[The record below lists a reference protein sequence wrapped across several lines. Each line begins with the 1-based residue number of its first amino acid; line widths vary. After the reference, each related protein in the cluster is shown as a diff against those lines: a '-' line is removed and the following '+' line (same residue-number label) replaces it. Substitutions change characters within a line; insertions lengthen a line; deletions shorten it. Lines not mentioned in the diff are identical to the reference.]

1 MLTSDKDGFISGG
14 VPVDGVRRTR
24 TDNLLF
30 DIRGDMRAIRA
41 AVEGSRV
48 EAVRRAGAVP
58 VMAGRGRRAVPGA
71 QVAAMPRGGI
81 KGDTG
86 SRSSAARRAMPA
98 AVPAGAVASKIV
110 SRRSASV
117 GGEVATPGGGSVDGP
132 KRARKTAQAPVMA
145 GARDA
150 KGRFVSGAAVGA
162 GGRAASGEAGGGE
175 DRLSSVADRL
185 SQAVGGLENVGEAD
199 PTVRAMQEIADP
211 VRRAYGA
218 LRGDKDARR
227 QDGWFKKILK
237 RLKGIEDKSSEPV
250 VVEQGGVFAL
260 LGRFIPMLL
269 PVLGGLAATAAALAA
284 YFKIEGFVS
293 DGEKAKEGAEAI
305 KTGIAEPAKEALK
318 AVGVDADKRAAEER
332 ARVLEGRDGEY
343 AKEEALKKRFV
354 SPSGAA
360 QGSKLWNDEFYRFSQ
375 GELAKQ
381 EAESKKGMLERAADT
396 AKSGAKVVAGK
407 VGAGWNAVKG
417 AIGRAAQRAG
427 TDPGLVAQIAH
438 FESGFNPDAAPIHKN
453 PTKNNVR
460 LFDGRMGMSSA
471 HGLGQ
476 FTDATW
482 LDTLRKHGG
491 KHGVANASK
500 LTADQA
506 AKLRS
511 DVELQA
517 AMLAELTRENAERGR
532 SLGGKNDAANV
543 YALHNLG
550 EGDGAKFLK
559 SLSANPGMS
568 VRDALMRG
576 VTTEKGRKRVESVIA
591 NNRSLYGDGSIS
603 VGDAYT
609 SMGKK
614 MSAGAR
620 YAEEARAVTVRSP
633 VSVNMPTPAAGGMP
647 SVPSI
652 PDAQRVS
659 VPLGSNASAKP
670 AVVVAKRD
678 DAGRDVSDRRIAH
691 IVTGGMSGG
700 AW

>member
-1 MLTSDKDGFISGG
+1 
-14 VPVDGVRRTR
+14 
-24 TDNLLF
+24 
-30 DIRGDMRAIRA
+30 
-41 AVEGSRV
+41 
-48 EAVRRAGAVP
+48 
-58 VMAGRGRRAVPGA
+58 
-71 QVAAMPRGGI
+71 
-81 KGDTG
+81 
-86 SRSSAARRAMPA
+86 MPA
-98 AVPAGAVASKIV
+98 AVPAGAAVASK
-110 SRRSASV
+110 STLRPSASV
-117 GGEVATPGGGSVDGP
+117 GGEVTTPGGGSVGGP

-150 KGRFVSGAAVGA
+150 KGRFVSGASSVGV
-162 GGRAASGEAGGGE
+162 GGRGSAGDGGGVDGRLHSVV
-175 DRLSSVADRL
+175 DRLA
-185 SQAVGGLENVGEAD
+185 QAVGWLEDVGEAD
-199 PTVRAMQEIADP
+199 PAVRAMQEIADP
-211 VRRAYGA
+211 ISRAYGA
-218 LRGDKDARR
+218 LRGDKDERR

-237 RLKGIEDKSSEPV
+237 RLKGIEDKSGEPV

-305 KTGIAEPAKEALK
+305 KKGVAEPTKEALK
-318 AVGVDADKRAAEER
+318 AVGVDTDKRAAEER
-332 ARVLEGRDGEY
+332 ARVLDSRDGEY
-343 AKEEALKKRFV
+343 AKEEALKQRFV
-354 SPSGAA
+354 SPTGAA
-360 QGSKLWNDEFYRFSQ
+360 QGSKQWNDEFYRFSQ
-375 GELAKQ
+375 AELAKQ
-381 EAESKKGMLERAADT
+381 EAEAKKGMLERAADT
-396 AKSGAKVVAGK
+396 ARSGVKVVAGK
-407 VGAGWNAVKG
+407 VGSGWNAVKG

-453 PTKNNVR
+453 PTKNRVR

-506 AKLRS
+506 AKLRG

-517 AMLAELTRENAERGR
+517 AMLAELTRENAARGR
-532 SLGGKNDAANV
+532 ALGGKDDAANV

-609 SMGKK
+609 AMGKK

-620 YAEEARAVTVRSP
+620 YAQEARSVSARSP
-633 VSVNMPTPAAGGMP
+633 VGVSIPAPAVGSSMP

-652 PDAQRVS
+652 PDAPRVA
-659 VPLGSNASAKP
+659 VPLGSSAASKP
-670 AVVVAKRD
+670 AVVVLDRGD
-678 DAGRDVSDRRIAH
+678 VGRDVSDRGIAH
-691 IVTGGMSGG
+691 IVTGGLARGR
-700 AW
+700 W

>member
-1 MLTSDKDGFISGG
+1 MLTGDKDGFITGG
-14 VPVDGVRRTR
+14 APVDGVRRTR

-30 DIRGDMRAIRA
+30 DIRGDVRAIRS

-48 EAVRRAGAVP
+48 EAVRRAGVVP
-58 VMAGRGRRAVPGA
+58 GMAGRGRRAVPGA

-81 KGDTG
+81 RGDPG
-86 SRSSAARRAMPA
+86 SRSSAASRAMP
-98 AVPAGAVASKIV
+98 AVPAGATAASQVA

-117 GGEVATPGGGSVDGP
+117 GGEVATPGGQRRP
-132 KRARKTAQAPVMA
+132 RKSAESPVAA
-145 GARDA
+145 GARDT

-175 DRLSSVADRL
+175 DRLPSVADRL

-199 PTVRAMQEIADP
+199 PAVRAVQEIADP
-211 VRRAYGA
+211 ISRAYGA

-237 RLKGIEDKSSEPV
+237 RLKGIEEKSSEPV

-305 KTGIAEPAKEALK
+305 KKNVAEPAKEALK
-318 AVGVDADKRAAEER
+318 VVGVDTDKRAAEER
-332 ARVLEGRDGEY
+332 ARVLESRDGEY

-354 SPSGAA
+354 SPTGAA
-360 QGSKLWNDEFYRFSQ
+360 QGSKQWNDEFYRFSQ
-375 GELAKQ
+375 EELAKQ
-381 EAESKKGMLERAADT
+381 EAEAKKGMLERAADT
-396 AKSGAKVVAGK
+396 ARSGAKAVAGK
-407 VGAGWNAVKG
+407 VGAGWDSVKG
-417 AIGRAAQRAG
+417 AIVGASRRAG

-453 PTKNNVR
+453 PAKNRVK

-517 AMLAELTRENAERGR
+517 AMLAELTRENADRGR
-532 SLGGKNDAANV
+532 ALGGKNDAANV

-576 VTTEKGRKRVESVIA
+576 VSTEKGRKRVESVIA

-609 SMGKK
+609 AMGKK

-620 YAEEARAVTVRSP
+620 FAQEARSVSARSP
-633 VSVNMPTPAAGGMP
+633 VGVSIPAPASGSMP

-652 PDAQRVS
+652 PDAPRVA
-659 VPLGSNASAKP
+659 VPLGSNAASKP
-670 AVVVAKRD
+670 AVVVVDRGD
-678 DAGRDVSDRRIAH
+678 VGRDVSDRGIAH
-691 IVTGGMSGG
+691 VATGGLARGR
-700 AW
+700 W

>member
-1 MLTSDKDGFISGG
+1 MLTGDKDGFITGG
-14 VPVDGVRRTR
+14 APVEGVKRTR

-30 DIRGDMRAIRA
+30 DIRGDVRAIRS
-41 AVEGSRV
+41 AVQGARV

-58 VMAGRGRRAVPGA
+58 VMAGRGRRAPGA
-71 QVAAMPRGGI
+71 QVAAVPRAGI
-81 KGDTG
+81 RGDTG
-86 SRSSAARRAMPA
+86 SRSSAASRAMPA
-98 AVPAGAVASKIV
+98 AIPTGAAVASKIV
-110 SRRSASV
+110 SRRPHKSA
-117 GGEVATPGGGSVDGP
+117 E
-132 KRARKTAQAPVMA
+132 APVAA
-145 GARDA
+145 GARDT
-150 KGRFVSGAAVGA
+150 KGRFVSRASSVGV
-162 GGRAASGEAGGGE
+162 GGRSRAGEGDGVDG
-175 DRLSSVADRL
+175 RLSSVVDRL
-185 SQAVGGLENVGEAD
+185 SQAVGGLEDVGEAD
-199 PTVRAMQEIADP
+199 PAVRAMQEIADP
-211 VRRAYGA
+211 ISRAYGA

-305 KTGIAEPAKEALK
+305 KKNVAEPAKETLK
-318 AVGVDADKRAAEER
+318 AVGVDTDKRAAEER
-332 ARVLEGRDGEY
+332 ARVLESRDGEY

-354 SPSGAA
+354 SPTGAA
-360 QGSKLWNDEFYRFSQ
+360 QGSKQWNDEFYRFSQ
-375 GELAKQ
+375 DELAKQ
-381 EAESKKGMLERAADT
+381 EAEAKKGMVERATDT
-396 AKSGAKVVAGK
+396 ARSGAKAVAGK
-407 VGAGWNAVKG
+407 VRAGWDSVKG
-417 AIGRAAQRAG
+417 FIGRAAERAG

-453 PTKNNVR
+453 PAKNRVR

-517 AMLAELTRENAERGR
+517 AMLAELTRENADRGR
-532 SLGGKNDAANV
+532 ALGGKNDAANV

-609 SMGKK
+609 AMGKK

-620 YAEEARAVTVRSP
+620 YAQEARSVSARSP
-633 VSVNMPTPAAGGMP
+633 VGVSIPAPAVGSLP

-652 PDAQRVS
+652 PDAPRVA
-659 VPLGSNASAKP
+659 VPLGSSAASKP
-670 AVVVAKRD
+670 AVVVLDRGD
-678 DAGRDVSDRRIAH
+678 VGRDVSDRGIAH
-691 IVTGGMSGG
+691 VATGGLARGR
-700 AW
+700 W